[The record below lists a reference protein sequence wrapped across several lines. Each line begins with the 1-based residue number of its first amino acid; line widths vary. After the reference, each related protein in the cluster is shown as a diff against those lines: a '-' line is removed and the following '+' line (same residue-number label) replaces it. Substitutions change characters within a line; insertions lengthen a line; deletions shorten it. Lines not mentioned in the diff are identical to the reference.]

1 MLEKEVAKLDG
12 QMTLL
17 EQQRLMI
24 ESKLRICARHNLIVS
39 DGDIICV
46 QIIITL
52 IASIQDASVFNVL
65 SDASK
70 ATEQL
75 NKQLDID
82 KLEDIKEKLD
92 EQKMDM
98 EEKQQF
104 FIDAGKVEDE
114 DELMDE
120 LNELEADMLAAELE
134 SVEIGSGAIDSGKLP
149 GIAQPA
155 KPQAAKQSE
164 EDELKALE
172 MMMA

>member
-1 MLEKEVAKLDG
+1 
-12 QMTLL
+12 
-17 EQQRLMI
+17 
-24 ESKLRICARHNLIVS
+24 
-39 DGDIICV
+39 
-46 QIIITL
+46 
-52 IASIQDASVFNVL
+52 
-65 SDASK
+65 
-70 ATEQL
+70 
-75 NKQLDID
+75 
-82 KLEDIKEKLD
+82 
-92 EQKMDM
+92 MDM

-149 GIAQPA
+149 GMAQPA

>member
-1 MLEKEVAKLDG
+1 
-12 QMTLL
+12 
-17 EQQRLMI
+17 
-24 ESKLRICARHNLIVS
+24 
-39 DGDIICV
+39 
-46 QIIITL
+46 
-52 IASIQDASVFNVL
+52 
-65 SDASK
+65 
-70 ATEQL
+70 
-75 NKQLDID
+75 
-82 KLEDIKEKLD
+82 
-92 EQKMDM
+92 MDM

-149 GIAQPA
+149 GIAHPA

>member
-1 MLEKEVAKLDG
+1 
-12 QMTLL
+12 
-17 EQQRLMI
+17 
-24 ESKLRICARHNLIVS
+24 
-39 DGDIICV
+39 
-46 QIIITL
+46 
-52 IASIQDASVFNVL
+52 
-65 SDASK
+65 
-70 ATEQL
+70 
-75 NKQLDID
+75 
-82 KLEDIKEKLD
+82 
-92 EQKMDM
+92 MDM

-114 DELMDE
+114 DDLMDE

-149 GIAQPA
+149 GTTQTA